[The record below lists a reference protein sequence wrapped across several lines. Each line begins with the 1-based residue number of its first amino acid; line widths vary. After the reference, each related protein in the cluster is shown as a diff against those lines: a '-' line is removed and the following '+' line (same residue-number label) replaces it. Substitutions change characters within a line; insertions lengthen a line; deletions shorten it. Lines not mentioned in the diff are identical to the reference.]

1 MAADATLSVEV
12 IAKIA
17 NYTKQMEDA
26 ANKTKESTQK
36 MQSEFE
42 KLSDAVKTVTK
53 ISGYLASV
61 YAVGSFFGKAIKE
74 ANDYN
79 LEINKLSQ
87 SMDISLAKASALK
100 EALGDLGIDTDVVRM
115 AQQRLKLAMIENA
128 DAFTVLR
135 VNTRNTDG
143 SLRSTFDVMMDVI
156 DATKQLGRETDR
168 SAVLSKIFGRS
179 SEETKQLLRLTR
191 DEIRSATDE
200 TELYGRV
207 VDQEAIAKTR
217 AWNRTVG
224 DIGDVYTDAKRKLAD
239 FAKQVIFFLDPM
251 TSKMYTANLQT
262 ELNKIAD
269 AAKNAADGQ
278 RILTREELDLLAG
291 TKKIIDEAPKLKD
304 VFDSI
309 TLQELPTDKL
319 QWIGDEFTS
328 IAQMDMSW
336 LGSATENLTIF
347 NEKYA
352 EFQLNNEQMILSL
365 QTSIETT
372 TQIFA
377 ALTSGFSSAIT
388 GMITGTMSFSEGF
401 KTIMRSAIT
410 SVIQLLV
417 NMALQRALGAI
428 LEKKVIALKALTEVG
443 AAASVAGANAYAFNA
458 WNPALASAAAA
469 AAYAKT
475 MAFAGTIPAFE
486 KGGNVANDSLALL
499 HKNEMVLPAPLAES
513 IRNMSGNGVQ
523 NVTYNINAMDASSF
537 DSYLKQNA
545 SSVFAANK
553 LAIRNG
559 SQFA

>member
-26 ANKTKESTQK
+26 ADKTKESTEK
-36 MQSEFE
+36 MANKFDQLG
-42 KLSDAVKTVTK
+42 KAVETVTK
-53 ISGYLASV
+53 ITGYLASA
-61 YAVGSFFGKAIKE
+61 YAIGSFFGKAIKE

-100 EALGDLGIDTDVVRM
+100 EALGDLGINTDVVRM
-115 AQQRLKLAMIENA
+115 AQQRLKLAMIENV

-191 DEIRSATDE
+191 DELRSATDE
-200 TELYGRV
+200 TERYGRV

-224 DIGDVYTDAKRKLAD
+224 DIGDVYTDAQRKLAE

-291 TKKIIDEAPKLKD
+291 TKKIVEEAPRLKD

-319 QWIGDEFTS
+319 KWIGDEFTS

-377 ALTSGFSSAIT
+377 ALTSGFSSSIT

-401 KTIMRSAIT
+401 KSIMRSAIT